1 MNTVSYLIIVYQ
13 FEIFLVINNQR
24 EKCKNGGMIIS
35 IGVVKTNIYTRK
47 DSEPFYTLIGL
58 YIVLLGFTVVKI
70 IQKSNNNGQD
80 VERVTRRVN
89 GIFSSNTD
97 TLDYTQNITRSSGGN
112 FISVRSVQLQKHIH
126 SQLAVCNLL

>member
-1 MNTVSYLIIVYQ
+1 MVNFMWKNSGGLFDLNIVYQ

-24 EKCKNGGMIIS
+24 EKSKNGGMIIS

-80 VERVTRRVN
+80 VERVIRRVN

-97 TLDYTQNITRSSGGN
+97 TLDYT
-112 FISVRSVQLQKHIH
+112 
-126 SQLAVCNLL
+126 

>member
-24 EKCKNGGMIIS
+24 EKSKNGGMIIS